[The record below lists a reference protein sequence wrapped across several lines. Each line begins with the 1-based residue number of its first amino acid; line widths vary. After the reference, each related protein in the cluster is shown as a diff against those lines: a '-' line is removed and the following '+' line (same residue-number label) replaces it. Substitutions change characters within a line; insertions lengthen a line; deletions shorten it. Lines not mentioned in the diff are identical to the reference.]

1 MSTPAAIASAEPAAA
16 DCFHCGLPVPPG
28 SDFRVDIDGAARPMC
43 CRGCEAVARAIVD
56 GGMGDYYRY
65 RTATAPTAREIVP
78 EFLRQ
83 TALYDHPAI
92 QKSFVRADGEHV
104 REAALILEG
113 ITCPA
118 CVWLN
123 ERHLAHL
130 PGVLEV
136 HINYATHRAR
146 VRWDQRRVRLSDILQ
161 AVSRIGYLAHPFDP
175 GRYQQQLEDD
185 RRRLLRRVGVAGV
198 FGMQVMILSVALYV
212 GDWSGV
218 EEEYRRFF
226 YRVSLLLTLPV
237 LLYSAQPFFRSAWR
251 DLKHW
256 RTGMDVPVS
265 LGIGAAFLASLWTTV
280 TGAGTVYYD
289 SVCMFAFF
297 LLTARYFELAAHK
310 RASEA
315 SEALVQATPATATRI
330 IEVANPSPSSPS
342 VPAGVR
348 EHPAHPFD
356 GADVHWTSAT
366 SPSHLPR
373 GEGGEPR
380 ESIYMTETVAVAELQ
395 PGERVRIRPGETI
408 PADSVVLEGRSTVDE
423 SLLTGESLPVA
434 KGPGQAL
441 VGGAINIESPLTAR
455 VEKTGPDTILSSI
468 LRLLDRATAEKPRL
482 AQLAD
487 RIAAGFVT
495 AVLLLAGLTALYW
508 WNHDTAL
515 WLPATIAVLVVTC
528 PCALSLATPAA
539 ITAATGHL
547 TRLGLL
553 VTRGH
558 ALETFAH
565 ATHFIFD
572 KTGTLTRGRLRL
584 LETRSFSR
592 LTAAQCLSLAAALEH
607 HSEHP
612 IARALI
618 EAAGPA
624 AWPTAAEVVNTPG
637 AGLRGSID
645 DQIFFLGTPAY
656 IEEQTGRA
664 VDPGVLEPLRRQ
676 GDTVV
681 LLAGQDGLHAA
692 FALSD
697 ELRPGARELITEL
710 QRRGKSV
717 MLLTGDHETAAHRV
731 ADALGIR
738 ELAWE
743 LKPADKLARIKA
755 LQQQG
760 AVVAMIGDGVNDA
773 PVLAAAQ
780 VSIAMGGGTA
790 VAAANADMILLS
802 QDLMHLA
809 DGLAVAR
816 RTLGI
821 IRQNLAWALA
831 YNLIAIPAAAAGY
844 VSPWLAALGMSASS
858 LLVVGNALRL
868 VRSKGSGA
876 RSEA

>member
-1 MSTPAAIASAEPAAA
+1 
-16 DCFHCGLPVPPG
+16 
-28 SDFRVDIDGAARPMC
+28 
-43 CRGCEAVARAIVD
+43 
-56 GGMGDYYRY
+56 
-65 RTATAPTAREIVP
+65 
-78 EFLRQ
+78 
-83 TALYDHPAI
+83 
-92 QKSFVRADGEHV
+92 
-104 REAALILEG
+104 
-113 ITCPA
+113 
-118 CVWLN
+118 
-123 ERHLAHL
+123 
-130 PGVLEV
+130 
-136 HINYATHRAR
+136 
-146 VRWDQRRVRLSDILQ
+146 
-161 AVSRIGYLAHPFDP
+161 
-175 GRYQQQLEDD
+175 
-185 RRRLLRRVGVAGV
+185 
-198 FGMQVMILSVALYV
+198 
-212 GDWSGV
+212 
-218 EEEYRRFF
+218 
-226 YRVSLLLTLPV
+226 LLTLPV

-251 DLKHW
+251 DLTHF

-265 LGIGAAFLASLWTTV
+265 LGIGAAFVASLWTTV

-297 LLTARYFELAAHK
+297 LLSARYFELAAHK

-315 SEALVQATPATATRI
+315 SEALVQATPATATRL
-330 IEVANPSPSSPS
+330 VDD
-342 VPAGVR
+342 GGTTR
-348 EHPAHPFD
+348 E
-356 GADVHWTSAT
+356 
-366 SPSHLPR
+366 
-373 GEGGEPR
+373 
-380 ESIYMTETVAVAELQ
+380 ETVAVAELQ
-395 PGERVRIRPGETI
+395 PGDHVRIRPGETI

-455 VEKTGPDTILSSI
+455 VEKTGSDTILSSI

-495 AVLLLAGLTALYW
+495 AVLLLAGLVALYW
-508 WNHDTAL
+508 WRHDAAL

-592 LTAAQCLSLAAALEH
+592 LTAAQCLTLAAALER

-618 EAAGPA
+618 EASGLARA
-624 AWPTAAEVVNTPG
+624 TAAEVVNTPG
-637 AGLRGSID
+637 AGLRGKID

-664 VDPGVLEPLRRQ
+664 VDPGMLEPLRRQ

-692 FALSD
+692 FVLSD
-697 ELRPGARELITEL
+697 ELRPGARELIVEL
-710 QRRGKSV
+710 QRQGKTV
-717 MLLTGDHETAAHRV
+717 MLLTGDHEKAAHRV
-731 ADALGIR
+731 ADALGMR

-743 LKPADKLARIKA
+743 LKPADKLERIKA

-790 VAAANADMILLS
+790 VAAASADMILLS
-802 QDLMHLA
+802 QELMHLA

-831 YNLIAIPAAAAGY
+831 YNLLAIPAAAAGY
-844 VSPWLAALGMSASS
+844 VSPWMAALGMSASS

-868 VRSKGSGA
+868 MRSKGSGA

>member
-1 MSTPAAIASAEPAAA
+1 MSTPAAIVSTEPAA

-28 SDFRVDIDGAARPMC
+28 SDFRVDIDGAPRPMC

-56 GGMGDYYRY
+56 GGMSDYYKF

-83 TALYDHPAI
+83 TALYDLPEI

-123 ERHLAHL
+123 ERHLAQV

-146 VRWDQRRVRLSDILQ
+146 VRWDERRVHLSDILQ

-175 GRYQQQLEDD
+175 GRYQQQLEND
-185 RRRLLRRVGVAGV
+185 RRQLLRRVGVAGV
-198 FGMQVMILSVALYV
+198 FGMQVMTLSVALYV

-226 YRVSLLLTLPV
+226 YWVSLLLTLPV

-280 TGAGTVYYD
+280 TGEGTVYYD

-315 SEALVQATPATATRI
+315 SEALVQATPATATRLMDDGGTTHE
-330 IEVANPSPSSPS
+330 EV
-342 VPAGVR
+342 
-348 EHPAHPFD
+348 
-356 GADVHWTSAT
+356 
-366 SPSHLPR
+366 
-373 GEGGEPR
+373 
-380 ESIYMTETVAVAELQ
+380 VAVAELQ

-423 SLLTGESLPVA
+423 SLLTGEHLPVS
-434 KGPGQAL
+434 KTPGQSL
-441 VGGAINIESPLTAR
+441 IGGSINIESPLTAR

-508 WNHDTAL
+508 WNHDAAL

-592 LTAAQCLSLAAALEH
+592 LTAAQCLAMAAALER

-624 AWPTAAEVVNTPG
+624 QASAAEVVNTPG
-637 AGLRGSID
+637 AGLRGKID

-656 IEEQTGRA
+656 IEEQTGYA

-681 LLAGQDGLHAA
+681 LLAGHSDLHAA
-692 FALSD
+692 FVLSD
-697 ELRPGARELITEL
+697 ELRPGARELIAEL
-710 QRRGKSV
+710 QRQGKTV
-717 MLLTGDHETAAHRV
+717 MLLTGDHEKAAHRV
-731 ADALGIR
+731 ADTLGIR

-743 LKPADKLARIKA
+743 LKPVDKLARIKA

-790 VAAANADMILLS
+790 VAAASGDMILLS

-831 YNLIAIPAAAAGY
+831 YNLLAIPAAAAGY
-844 VSPWLAALGMSASS
+844 VSPWMAALGMSASS

-868 VRSKGSGA
+868 TRRPAPKPATSLATSPG
-876 RSEA
+876 